1 MKHTRRCTSMHF
13 GENQLSLRSI
23 GISPD
28 LPQLIP
34 RFFNINEFG
43 PPWCVTTTSTWPWQ
57 DHAVSGL
64 IMMTRRPIRT
74 RFPFASVSETL
85 RLANTINSQTHSA
98 KGTPSH
104 LNGLLH
110 TLCFDCLWTRRFQVL
125 FHSPTRGSFHLS
137 LTVLD
142 ALSVTNCI

>member
-1 MKHTRRCTSMHF
+1 MHF

-43 PPWCVTTTSTWPWQ
+43 PPWCVTTTSPWPWL

-64 IMMTRRPIRT
+64 PTLTWRPVRT
-74 RFPFASVSETL
+74 RFPSASASKTL
-85 RLANTINSQTHSA
+85 RLANADNSQAHSA
-98 KGTPSH
+98 KGTPSR
-104 LNGLLH
+104 LTGLLR
-110 TLCFDCLWTRRFQVL
+110 TWRFDCLWLARFQVL

-137 LTVLD
+137 LTV
-142 ALSVTNCI
+142 

>member
-64 IMMTRRPIRT
+64 IMLTRRPIRT
-74 RFPFASVSETL
+74 WFPSGSVSKTL
-85 RLANTINSQTHSA
+85 NLATDINSQAHSA

-104 LNGLLH
+104 L
-110 TLCFDCLWTRRFQVL
+110 TYAIVL
-125 FHSPTRGSFHLS
+125 RLFADVAVSGSISLPSRGSFHLS

-142 ALSVTNCI
+142 ALSVTRYI

>member
-1 MKHTRRCTSMHF
+1 MNITKRCTQMHF

-28 LPQLIP
+28 QPQLIP
-34 RFFNINEFG
+34 RLFNVNECG
-43 PPWCVTTTSTWPWQ
+43 PPWCVTTTSPWPWL

-64 IMMTRRPIRT
+64 LMLTWRLIQT
-74 RFPFASVSETL
+74 RFPSASVAKRL
-85 RLANTINSQTHSA
+85 KLANTNNSQAHSA

-104 LNGLLH
+104 LIGLLR
-110 TLCFDCLWTRRFQVL
+110 TWCFDCLWVVRFQVL

-142 ALSVTNCI
+142 ALSVTDRV